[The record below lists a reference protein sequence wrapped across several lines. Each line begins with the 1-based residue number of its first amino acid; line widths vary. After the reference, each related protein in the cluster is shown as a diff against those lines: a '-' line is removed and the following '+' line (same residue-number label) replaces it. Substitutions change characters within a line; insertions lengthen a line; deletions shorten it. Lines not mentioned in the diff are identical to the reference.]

1 MENIEKWKR
10 VWGYANY
17 EVSTLGKVRNKDK
30 EVKPLIIMNKTK
42 FIEQVKTV
50 CEYAILEG
58 RNTDWSNVVESLV
71 KLEDK
76 VEGLELSESE
86 LNNFT
91 ACVGRLVDMERVI
104 KKYGVDDKTNVYNL
118 LVVNELYRTIQNW

>member
-1 MENIEKWKR
+1 
-10 VWGYANY
+10 
-17 EVSTLGKVRNKDK
+17 
-30 EVKPLIIMNKTK
+30 MNKTK

-58 RNTDWSNVVESLV
+58 RNTNWSNVVESFV

-91 ACVGRLVDMERVI
+91 ACIGRLVDMERVI
-104 KKYGVDDKTNVYNL
+104 KKYGVDDKTNIYNL
-118 LVVNELYRTIQNW
+118 LVVSELYMTIQNW

>member
-1 MENIEKWKR
+1 
-10 VWGYANY
+10 
-17 EVSTLGKVRNKDK
+17 
-30 EVKPLIIMNKTK
+30 MNKTK

-58 RNTDWSNVVESLV
+58 RNADWSNVVESLV
-71 KLEDK
+71 KLENK

-91 ACVGRLVDMERVI
+91 ACVGRLVDMERII
-104 KKYGVDDKTNVYNL
+104 KKYGVDDKTNIYNL